1 MPEQNVSLSQ
11 GKGWKHVV
19 YFLSN
24 TIFIQKSLRILITF
38 PKSDKLNLIPKLCQR
53 EQSCRHTEETS
64 MK

>member
-53 EQSCRHTEETS
+53 EQFS
-64 MK
+64 